1 MNTLATLTGNELRE
15 LYRELILDHARHP
28 RHFGTLAGATH
39 EATGINPMCGD
50 RLHLYLT
57 LGEDGIVRDAS
68 FEGSGCAISLA
79 SASLLT
85 ETVIGM
91 DRADALARRSALTR
105 ALREEAAADDLGK
118 LGALLGVREF
128 PTRVKCATL
137 AWHALRSALEGGSGT
152 VSTEH

>member
-1 MNTLATLTGNELRE
+1 MNTLATLSGNELRE
-15 LYRELILDHARHP
+15 LYRDLILDHARHP
-28 RHFGTLAGATH
+28 RHFGALTGATH
-39 EATGINPMCGD
+39 EAAGINPMCGD
-50 RLHLYLT
+50 RLHLYLAV
-57 LGEDGIVRDAS
+57 GEDGIVRDAS

-91 DRADALARRSALTR
+91 NRADALARWSALTR
-105 ALREEAAADDLGK
+105 ALRGEAAADDLGK
-118 LGALLGVREF
+118 LTALLGVREF

-137 AWHALRSALEGGSGT
+137 AWHALRGALEGGSGT